1 MKQYDAVSMLAFV
14 ENQRNHIETEV
25 NKTVFPEVQYQLL
38 VPIDNSAPEWTKTIT
53 FRDSESYGQA
63 GWINGNADDIPLA
76 GTKAGQS
83 QSTVEM
89 AGIGYGYGY
98 EELQASMAYGVNLAN
113 DDAIAARETYE
124 RFVDQVAMV
133 GDASKGMTGLL
144 NGVGVTVESAATK
157 WRATG
162 TTEDKILADVNKLLG
177 GTATATGY
185 TLPADTLLLPFEIY
199 TYLASTPLA
208 NKSGGTLL
216 SFIQQYNTYT
226 AMTGQPLVVRAVNRL
241 TKGAANGTDDR
252 VAAYS
257 RNPRVVKMHIPMAH
271 RFLPTYQTG
280 ALNFVVPGIF
290 RLGGV
295 EIRNKDG
302 IRYMDGV

>member
-1 MKQYDAVSMLAFV
+1 MKQFDAVSMLAFV

-53 FRDSESYGQA
+53 FRDSESYGKA
-63 GWINGNADDIPLA
+63 GWINGNSDDIPLA

-144 NGVGVTVESAATK
+144 NGVGVTVEAAAAK

>member
-14 ENQRNHIETEV
+14 ENQRNYIEQEV
-25 NKTVFPEVQYQLL
+25 NRTVFPEVQYQLL
-38 VPIDNSAPEWTKTIT
+38 LPVDTSAHEWTKTIT
-53 FRDSESYGQA
+53 FRSAESYGQA
-63 GWINGNADDIPLA
+63 DWINGNADDIPLA
-76 GTKAGQS
+76 GNTYGQS
-83 QSTVEM
+83 QSTVQM

-98 EELQASMAYGVNLAN
+98 EELQASMAYGTNLAN

-124 RFVDQVAMV
+124 RFVDKVAMV
-133 GDASKGMTGLL
+133 GDASKGMQGLI
-144 NGVGVTVESAATK
+144 NTAGVTTEAATAV
-157 WRATG
+157 WTTA
-162 TTEDKILADVNKLLG
+162 TEDQILKDVNKMLG

-185 TLPADTLLLPFEIY
+185 TVPADTLLLPFATY

-226 AMTGQPLVVRAVNRL
+226 AMTGQPLTIRAINRL
-241 TKGAANGTDDR
+241 TGAAAGGSNDR
-252 VAAYS
+252 AVAYS

-271 RFLPTYQTG
+271 RFLPTFQTG

-295 EIRNKDG
+295 EIRNKDAV
-302 IRYMDGV
+302 RYMDGV